1 MDGYADQC
9 VVLNITTTNGIY
21 LGENPFNEPLPVFVS
36 QLAAILIVSR
46 FLHHLFKPLHQPRIV
61 SDVLGGILL
70 GPSALGR
77 ITCFADLFSVK
88 NVNTMATLAY
98 LSLVLHMFLVGVE
111 LDLRAMGRTSKKAIM
126 VIMTGLFLP
135 FIVGVVVV
143 YLLHRFLVQDVE
155 QGYNIE
161 CGFLWAAILAVTGF
175 QAVNRILSNLK
186 LLNSEIGRLARPIA
200 LISDFGSWILIVTL
214 IPFCANPMTAP
225 FVIFATMGCIVV
237 SFYTIRP
244 FLAWIVRYTSNDTTA
259 HSDFYFCFPL
269 VGAVAFAFVTDVTGT
284 HPIVG
289 AFVFGLIMPDELTVT
304 LMNRFDY
311 FISGLMLPIFF
322 AVSGLKVDIFKITKW
337 NIVFVLVILLGAV
350 KIISFVPVLII
361 SNISTRDSF
370 ALGLLMSTK
379 GTWAI
384 LAVATGLENGVL
396 HDGDYAVTMVA
407 ILLMNSIV
415 PPTIAI
421 IYKRNSL
428 FAKYSSRTIQDMK
441 PEEELRILVCA
452 HSYPDVPGALKLLD
466 ISHNSRHESMTVF
479 TLHLVELANQ
489 PSTMLIVHDSH
500 GSRFENSTNCLR
512 SHDSAEADR
521 IVTAYTEFENA
532 TSNVAIQSFTIV
544 SPLRTVSRDICSIA
558 KDKVVAFIILPY
570 HRLDPS
576 SFRNINH
583 KVLHNAPCSVGI
595 FVDRGLE
602 SAKIREIAMLFLG
615 GADDCEALSYAWRMA
630 AKPGVS
636 LTVIR
641 LLEMDYVDYSSK
653 QNQQDADY
661 IHEFRLQTADEE
673 LIVYE
678 EKVIQCG
685 EELMMALKEME
696 NRFELFVVGK
706 REGLDSP
713 ITTELFHMVDC
724 PDLGVVGNLLTMS
737 DSAATSSVLVVQQF
751 IYRNTRRTLVF
762 QKGMSR
768 LERRKVNVESIPFL

>member
-1 MDGYADQC
+1 
-9 VVLNITTTNGIY
+9 
-21 LGENPFNEPLPVFVS
+21 
-36 QLAAILIVSR
+36 
-46 FLHHLFKPLHQPRIV
+46 
-61 SDVLGGILL
+61 
-70 GPSALGR
+70 
-77 ITCFADLFSVK
+77 
-88 NVNTMATLAY
+88 
-98 LSLVLHMFLVGVE
+98 
-111 LDLRAMGRTSKKAIM
+111 MGRTSKKAIM

-135 FIVGVVVV
+135 FVIGVVIV

-155 QGYNIE
+155 QGYNVE
-161 CGFLWAAILAVTGF
+161 CGFLWAAIFAVTGF

-200 LISDFGSWILIVTL
+200 LISDFGSWILIVML

-225 FVIFATMGCIVV
+225 FVIFATMGCVV
-237 SFYTIRP
+237 
-244 FLAWIVRYTSNDTTA
+244 
-259 HSDFYFCFPL
+259 
-269 VGAVAFAFVTDVTGT
+269 
-284 HPIVG
+284 
-289 AFVFGLIMPDELTVT
+289 
-304 LMNRFDY
+304 
-311 FISGLMLPIFF
+311 
-322 AVSGLKVDIFKITKW
+322 
-337 NIVFVLVILLGAV
+337 
-350 KIISFVPVLII
+350 
-361 SNISTRDSF
+361 
-370 ALGLLMSTK
+370 
-379 GTWAI
+379 
-384 LAVATGLENGVL
+384 VL

-421 IYKRNSL
+421 IYKRNNL
-428 FAKYSSRTIQDMK
+428 FAKYSSRTIQDFK

-452 HSYPDVPGALKLLD
+452 HSYPDVPGTLKLLD
-466 ISHNSRHESMTVF
+466 VSHSSRHDSMTVF

-489 PSTMLIVHDSH
+489 SSPMLIVHDSH
-500 GSRFENSTNCLR
+500 ASRFENPASCLR

-532 TSNVAIQSFTIV
+532 TPNVAIQSFTIV
-544 SPLRTVSRDICSIA
+544 SPFRTVSRDICSLA

-595 FVDRGLE
+595 FIDRGLE
-602 SAKIREIAMLFLG
+602 SAKIREIAMLFFG
-615 GADDCEALSYAWRMA
+615 GADDCEALAYAWRMA
-630 AKPGVS
+630 TKPGVS
-636 LTVIR
+636 LTVVR
-641 LLEMDYVDYSSK
+641 LLETEYVEYSSK

-661 IHEFRLQTADEE
+661 IHDFRLQTADEE
-673 LIVYE
+673 LIIYE

-713 ITTELFHMVDC
+713 IMTELFHMVDC
-724 PDLGVVGNLLTMS
+724 PDLGIVGNLLTMS